1 MNEDCTL
8 LPYKDLLN
16 ILENYATK
24 RNSGHRIFVS
34 NTRYLLSFILVVV
47 PFMMIEDMYTY
58 ISLDLVSKYQT

>member
-16 ILENYATK
+16 ILENYATE